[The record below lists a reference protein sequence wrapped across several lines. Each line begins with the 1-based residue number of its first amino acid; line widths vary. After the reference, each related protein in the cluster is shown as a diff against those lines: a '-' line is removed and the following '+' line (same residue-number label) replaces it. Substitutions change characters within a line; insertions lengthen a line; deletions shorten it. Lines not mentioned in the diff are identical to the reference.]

1 MHMQVVERA
10 LRAGDQFN
18 YRREWVSFLR
28 RKKRVGAIPPHFALE
43 ERDGEKEKFLT
54 YGVVGICRRCGHEN
68 DIVKRTLGMF
78 GSHGAFEV
86 DEVDCPRHGQS
97 VRGDILLF
105 RV

>member
-1 MHMQVVERA
+1 M
-10 LRAGDQFN
+10 GQF
-18 YRREWVSFLR
+18 F
-28 RKKRVGAIPPHFALE
+28 KKEKNLVRTIALE
-43 ERDGEKEKFLT
+43 ERERERETQERDREKEMEKKEKFLT
-54 YGVVGICRRCGHEN
+54 YRIVRICRRCRHEN

-86 DEVDCPRHGQS
+86 DEVYCPWHGQS